1 MATGFKGA
9 PGALTTE
16 VGKIILGELA
26 YRGEHQKD
34 LAEATGI
41 STSMMSSMLKGH
53 KHITLSDLDKI
64 CFALRLPVPEV
75 LERAGAK
82 TSGRY
87 AESDWDATR
96 L

>member
-1 MATGFKGA
+1 MASGFKGA

-16 VGKIILGELA
+16 VGKIIKGELA
-26 YRGEHQKD
+26 YRGEDQKD

-41 STSMMSSMLKGH
+41 SASMLSAMLNGQ

-64 CFALRLPVPEV
+64 CFALRESV
-75 LERAGAK
+75 LELLKKAEAK
-82 TSGRY
+82 TSGRH
-87 AESDWDATR
+87 AEGDWGAAR